1 MAPVVQIEGV
11 SFRYQHG
18 DGDGLD
24 DVSLTL
30 EPGELAVV
38 VGASGCGK
46 TTLTRVVNGLVPRFF
61 EGKLQ
66 GTVRINGQ
74 EVNGWSI
81 GQIGQQV
88 GSVFQD
94 PRSQFFTTSATSEV
108 AFASEHF
115 GVPTD
120 VMKERV
126 DEAFERLG
134 IHSLRGRSVFEL
146 STGERQKVA
155 LASAYAMRP
164 SVYVLDEPS
173 ANLDPQATRHLGLI
187 IDMLRKDGAVVLV
200 AEHRLYYL
208 AGILDKLIHM
218 RQGRIVEVFERAALH
233 SLPSSALDA
242 RGLRQVDLSHAR
254 LGALPPVRRDDIY
267 FQSHDVSLAF
277 GERVVLN
284 GVTAQASR
292 GEVVGLI
299 GRNGSG
305 KTTFARVA
313 TGLLEQ
319 RTGRIRHAY
328 KVVSAKQR
336 RAASFFVLQ
345 DADYQLYTESV
356 LDELLLGLPDTASTR
371 RRAMET
377 LARFDIERLAS
388 RHPQSLSGGQKQRLT
403 IAVAAMRRADVL
415 FLDEPTSG
423 LDATNLQRVGEEI
436 RLLADQGQ
444 VVFVISHDYELLA
457 QCCPRILRLE
467 GGRTAADYLLDVG
480 SARRLRMDLDL
491 PSARAPSWVWA

>member
-1 MAPVVQIEGV
+1 MPPVVQLQGV
-11 SFRYQHG
+11 SFKYQGG
-18 DGDGLD
+18 DSDGLE

-30 EPGELAVV
+30 EAGELAVV

-61 EGKLQ
+61 EGAFH
-66 GTVRINGQ
+66 GTVLIQGQ
-74 EVNGWSI
+74 DVSQWSI
-81 GQIGQQV
+81 GQIGQRV

-94 PRSQFFTTSATSEV
+94 PRSQFFTTSATSEI

-115 GVPTD
+115 GVPTEL
-120 VMKERV
+120 MRRRV
-126 DEAFERLG
+126 DEAFERLE
-134 IHSLRGRSVFEL
+134 IEALRGRSVFEL

-173 ANLDPQATRHLGLI
+173 ANLDPQATRHLGTI
-187 IDMLRKDGAVVLV
+187 IDLLRQDGSVVLV

-208 AGILDKLIHM
+208 AAILDKLIHM
-218 RQGRIVEVFERAALH
+218 RQGRIVEIFDRQALH
-233 SLPSSALDA
+233 ALPPSALES
-242 RGLRQVDLSHAR
+242 RGLRQVDLAQAR
-254 LGALPPVRRDDIY
+254 LGTLPPVSRDDIH
-267 FQSHDVSLAF
+267 FQGHDVSLAF
-277 GERVVLN
+277 GERVVLH

-313 TGLLEQ
+313 TGLVAQ

-328 KVVSAKQR
+328 RVLTPEER
-336 RAASFFVLQ
+336 RKASFFVLQ

-356 LDELLLGLPDTASTR
+356 IEELMLGLPDTAESR
-371 RRAMET
+371 RRALDT
-377 LARFDIERLAS
+377 LARFGIDRLS
-388 RHPQSLSGGQKQRLT
+388 ERHPQALSGGQKQRLT
-403 IAVAAMRRADVL
+403 IAVAAMRHADVL

-457 QCCPRILRLE
+457 QCCPRILRIDQ
-467 GGRTAADYLLDVG
+467 GRTAADYRLDLS
-480 SARRLRMDLDL
+480 SARRLRADLDL
-491 PSARAPSWVWA
+491 PVSPNAAWIWT